1 VGSWLSPEEIVA
13 GQLAAYNARDLE
25 RFLGFYVDDV
35 PVGTFPSGE
44 VLEDRSGPAFRDR
57 YRELFDSYPDLH
69 AKLVTRVVHGR
80 IVIDHE
86 LVTGITPGES
96 RAAVAMY
103 EVGREKIERVWFVV

>member
-1 VGSWLSPEEIVA
+1 MLSPEEIVA

-35 PVGTFPSGE
+35 PVATFPAGE
-44 VLEDRSGPAFRDR
+44 VMADRSGTEFRER
-57 YRELFDSYPDLH
+57 YRELFDSCPDLH

-86 LVTGITPGES
+86 LVTGVGNGES
-96 RAAVAMY
+96 RSTVAMY
-103 EVGREKIERVWFVV
+103 EVGREKIERVWFVL

>member
-1 VGSWLSPEEIVA
+1 MLSPEEIVA
-13 GQLAAYNARDLE
+13 GQLAAYNARDIE

-35 PVGTFPSGE
+35 PVATFPAGE
-44 VLEDRSGPAFRDR
+44 VLADRSGPAFRDR
-57 YRELFDSYPDLH
+57 YQELFDAHPDLH

-86 LVTGITPGES
+86 LVTGIGAGES

-103 EVGREKIERVWFVV
+103 EVGKEKIERVWFVV